1 MQYIIHRR
9 IKRRVTA
16 KIAAELSGGRLRT
29 CYECGYDVRAA
40 EDRCSECG
48 TAIRIEPM

>member
-1 MQYIIHRR
+1 MQYVIHRR